1 MGVYVCV
8 CVCEREREREK
19 ERERKRI
26 CAHKYYHR
34 SEICLEGGEKI
45 NKIITKIILYNNH
58 VYCTYHIY
66 ELCRAAVW
74 HCYHFGTLIYI
85 HIVCVCVCVCVCVNG
100 CCVCVCVHI

>member
-1 MGVYVCV
+1 M
-8 CVCEREREREK
+8 
-19 ERERKRI
+19 
-26 CAHKYYHR
+26 
-34 SEICLEGGEKI
+34 EGGEKI

-85 HIVCVCVCVCVCVNG
+85 HIVCVCVCMCVCEWVL
-100 CCVCVCVHI
+100 CVCVCVCVCTSDTETVSILRVYMNSLEW